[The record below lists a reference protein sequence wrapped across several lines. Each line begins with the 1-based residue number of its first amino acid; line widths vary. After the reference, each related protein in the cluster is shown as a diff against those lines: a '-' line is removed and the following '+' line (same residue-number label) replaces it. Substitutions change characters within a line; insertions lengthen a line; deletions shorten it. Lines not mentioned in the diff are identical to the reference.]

1 MGRRLGEGGLGRL
14 LADVMAVTLHL
25 VLDQELEMLSILATL
40 DVEVVCST
48 VRMLNFSKRRKQ
60 R

>member
-25 VLDQELEMLSILATL
+25 VLDQELEVLSILAAL
-40 DVEVVCST
+40 DVEVVYST
-48 VRMLNFSKRRKQ
+48 VRMLNLSRRRKKT
-60 R
+60 